1 MRRLV
6 AWLWTFALFALAF
19 GGWALADWTGLIP
32 LRNIETFASRSI
44 AFVVDEMDDLRRVGL
59 EKRYNI
65 TILTDLRSMDVD
77 QLMHALSEDVLR
89 LYVTLVRVTAAVCM
103 VSGSVALQVIETIRG
118 VCVDVNLQS
127 ERE

>member
-1 MRRLV
+1 M
-6 AWLWTFALFALAF
+6 
-19 GGWALADWTGLIP
+19 
-32 LRNIETFASRSI
+32 RNIETFASRSI

-127 ERE
+127 EREGL